1 MSRVWIGLGSNIGD
15 KAGWLRKA
23 LVLLRSSSR
32 LVRVSS
38 LYRTAPVGYL
48 DQDWFLNG
56 VAEVETSLQP
66 LAFLH
71 SLLAAE
77 QALNRVRTIR
87 NGPRTIDLD
96 ILLWEDQVIRQP
108 DLTVPHPAMIERL
121 FVLAPLAEIA
131 PKQTHPL
138 LRISVETLLA
148 QLNDPAQQATVW
160 SDPSWAADLMQPDR
174 ARDPEIPASR
184 EESSGASGE

>member
-1 MSRVWIGLGSNIGD
+1 MSRVWVGLGSNIGD
-15 KAGWLRKA
+15 KAVWLRKA
-23 LVLLRSSSR
+23 LVLLRNSSR

-56 VAEVETSLQP
+56 VAEVETLLQP

-71 SLLAAE
+71 SLLATE

-108 DLTVPHPAMIERL
+108 DLTVPHPAMTQRL
-121 FVLAPLAEIA
+121 FVLAPLAESA
-131 PKQTHPL
+131 PKQMHPV
-138 LRISVETLLA
+138 LRVSVETLLA
-148 QLNDPAQQATVW
+148 RLNDPAQQATVW
-160 SDPSWAADLMQPDR
+160 SDPSWAAGLMQPDR
-174 ARDPEIPASR
+174 AKDPETPASR
-184 EESSGASGE
+184 EGSSGASGE